1 MAKGTV
7 KWFDP
12 KKGFGFVI
20 NADGQDVFVHYTS
33 IDGDGFRCLR
43 SGQVVEFE
51 EFSSDKGLQGKG
63 VQIRDLKPEPVTE
76 PEPEP
81 VKAKPAAT
89 KKSPSGNRRTR
100 K

>member
-43 SGQVVEFE
+43 SGQEVEYE

-63 VQIRDLKPEPVTE
+63 VQIKDLQAI
-76 PEPEP
+76 PEP
-81 VKAKPAAT
+81 VKTRPAAS
-89 KKSPSGNRRTR
+89 KKSPSGTRRAR

>member
-33 IDGDGFRCLR
+33 IDGEGFRCLR
-43 SGQVVEFE
+43 SGQVVEYE

-63 VQIRDLKPEPVTE
+63 VQILDLKS
-76 PEPEP
+76 EPEP
-81 VKAKPAAT
+81 VKTRPSAT
-89 KKSPSGNRRTR
+89 KKSTSSGTRRTR

>member
-43 SGQVVEFE
+43 SGQEVVYE

-63 VQIRDLKPEPVTE
+63 VQIKDLQAA

-81 VKAKPAAT
+81 VKTKPAVT
-89 KKSPSGNRRTR
+89 KKSPSGNRRTP

>member
-43 SGQVVEFE
+43 SGQVVEYE

-63 VQIRDLKPEPVTE
+63 VQILDLKPA
-76 PEPEP
+76 PEP
-81 VKAKPAAT
+81 VKTRPVT
-89 KKSPSGNRRTR
+89 IKKSPSGNRRAR

>member
-43 SGQVVEFE
+43 SGQEVEYE
-51 EFSSDKGLQGKG
+51 EFTSDKGLQGKG
-63 VQIRDLKPEPVTE
+63 VLIKDLQST

-81 VKAKPAAT
+81 VKAKPSAS